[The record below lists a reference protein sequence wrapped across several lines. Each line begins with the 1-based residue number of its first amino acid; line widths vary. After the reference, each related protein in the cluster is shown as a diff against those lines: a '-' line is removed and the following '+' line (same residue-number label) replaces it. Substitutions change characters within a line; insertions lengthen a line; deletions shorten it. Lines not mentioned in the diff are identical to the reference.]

1 MFSLYFLDPFIN
13 MVKYLQIVPLD
24 VSINWCYLHQ
34 DAGKTYSE
42 ISKIRSAGIWKRK
55 AKHCL
60 TEEKYLTTN
69 QSLARRVFYFFVK
82 RVVVKVGIPPS
93 ISEETVRRVLQ

>member
-1 MFSLYFLDPFIN
+1 MFSLYFLDPFKN

-42 ISKIRSAGIWKRK
+42 ISKIRSAGI
-55 AKHCL
+55 
-60 TEEKYLTTN
+60 
-69 QSLARRVFYFFVK
+69 
-82 RVVVKVGIPPS
+82 
-93 ISEETVRRVLQ
+93 

>member
-1 MFSLYFLDPFIN
+1 MILAYVFIVFFRSFIN

-42 ISKIRSAGIWKRK
+42 ISKIRSAGI
-55 AKHCL
+55 
-60 TEEKYLTTN
+60 
-69 QSLARRVFYFFVK
+69 
-82 RVVVKVGIPPS
+82 
-93 ISEETVRRVLQ
+93 